1 MTVVNIDGS
10 DVPIK
15 NKRARVRMSIT
26 CVMQDIGI
34 FSLVVNRGVSME
46 YVKEDP
52 PVCEGGKKSTKCISS
67 FSRPSSCLLKEHV
80 ACRRATKFNNEE
92 VGYLSRDLTI

>member
-46 YVKEDP
+46 YVEEDP
-52 PVCEGGKKSTKCISS
+52 PVCEGGKVSKCISS

>member
-1 MTVVNIDGS
+1 MTVVNSDGS

-34 FSLVVNRGVSME
+34 FSLVVR
-46 YVKEDP
+46 
-52 PVCEGGKKSTKCISS
+52 PV
-67 FSRPSSCLLKEHV
+67 
-80 ACRRATKFNNEE
+80 
-92 VGYLSRDLTI
+92 LSRDFGANNSRISASNNRLCDV

>member
-1 MTVVNIDGS
+1 MTVVNSDGS

-46 YVKEDP
+46 LYG
-52 PVCEGGKKSTKCISS
+52 VCKRRST
-67 FSRPSSCLLKEHV
+67 RV
-80 ACRRATKFNNEE
+80 
-92 VGYLSRDLTI
+92 